1 MLKALLTPVQVFETA
16 TLRPAPTWN
25 FLDIVS
31 DIEWSPDNKYVLVSI
46 NKRGLAF
53 VRSLYDPAW

>member
-1 MLKALLTPVQVFETA
+1 MFETA
-16 TLRPAPTWN
+16 TLRPAPTWT

-31 DIEWSPDNKYVLVSI
+31 DIEWSPDNKLVLVSI

-53 VRSLYDPAW
+53 VRSLFDPSWSSKID